1 MKKRHE
7 DSFFSLFLFL
17 SPIPFSYKKSPL
29 FLIAEDGPSIEPLP
43 LTETEDSREG

>member
-7 DSFFSLFLFL
+7 DSFFLPLPL
-17 SPIPFSYKKSPL
+17 PFSYKKSPL

>member
-1 MKKRHE
+1 MKRGMKTH
-7 DSFFSLFLFL
+7 FLPL
-17 SPIPFSYKKSPL
+17 PLPFSYKKSPL

>member
-17 SPIPFSYKKSPL
+17 SPIRKAPL